1 MMYAR
6 PKIDGRCVHCICAYS
21 RRMSRVVSQCCLRLR
36 RMRTCHGVLV
46 QAKCNRRWGEVR
58 LFPCTCCLVKVVR
71 QDMLDGPS
79 HPRVRAPSLAEK
91 SDGAAYVM

>member
-1 MMYAR
+1 MR
-6 PKIDGRCVHCICAYS
+6 
-21 RRMSRVVSQCCLRLR
+21 RVVMNAHDY
-36 RMRTCHGVLV
+36 MRV
-46 QAKCNRRWGEVR
+46 RGEVR

-91 SDGAAYVM
+91 SDGAAYVMLPVRRPYVL